1 MIFIK
6 QFDELGSSDIDQ
18 AGGKGANLGELTR
31 AGIPV
36 PRGFVV
42 TTEAYRVYVGEHQL
56 EDKITALA
64 APSDDPAGYDDASAQ
79 IRAVFSDELSET
91 LRTEVAEAYDAL
103 AEAPVA
109 VRSSATAEDL
119 PEASFAGQQN
129 TYLNVRGLEDLLV
142 AVRDCWASLWT
153 ARAMAYRA
161 RQRIDPATVSL
172 AVVVQQMV
180 DADAA
185 GVMFTANPTNGRR
198 DETVISAAWGLGESV
213 VSGAVN
219 TDNFVVREPDGMVR
233 SSEIADKAVMTVYA
247 EQRTEERPVP
257 ADQRKRPV
265 LSEAEAAELA
275 ASGTRI
281 ENHYGA
287 PQDIEWARA
296 DGRFWILQARPITA
310 LPEAEAAMPTDWTV
324 PEPSAMYVR
333 ASIVEQLPDPLS
345 PLFADMIGGAVT
357 RSLQSL
363 FQEFLQEDV
372 IRESDVGLPTVNGYA
387 YYRYSRS
394 GMGRL
399 MWKSAPAFRMLFRG
413 GTQDRWRTYSHP
425 RYRRVV
431 SDWTARNI
439 SELSTDELLAGVQEL
454 VDAAAEYYTAVQ
466 TIIPAAYASEMFLTP
481 FYEAVVRTKDDQP
494 AQVFVLGFDSEPIRA
509 EKSLYDLA
517 TWTRS
522 HPNLT
527 ESLLALPPN
536 EFLERA
542 ASSDD
547 PVWHE
552 WHTRFQAHLSAD

>member
-6 QFDELGSSDIDQ
+6 QFGELGSSDIDQ
-18 AGGKGANLGELTR
+18 AGGKAANLGELTR
-31 AGIPV
+31 AGLPV
-36 PRGFVV
+36 PPGFVV
-42 TTEAYRVYVGEHQL
+42 VTAAYRAYVAEHQL
-56 EDKITALA
+56 EEKITALA

-79 IRAVFSDELSET
+79 IRALFADEVSDT
-91 LRTEVAEAYDAL
+91 LQAEIAEAYATLGDGV
-103 AEAPVA
+103 PVA

-119 PEASFAGQQN
+119 PEASFAGQQD
-129 TYLNVRGLEDLLV
+129 TYLNVRGLEDLLI

-161 RQRIDPATVSL
+161 RQGIDPATVSL
-172 AVVVQQMV
+172 AVVVQQMI
-180 DADAA
+180 DAESA
-185 GVMFTANPTNGRR
+185 GVMFTANPSNGRR

-219 TDNFVVREPDGMVR
+219 TDNIVVRESDGTIL

-247 EQRTEERPVP
+247 EQRTQERPVP

-265 LSEAEAAELA
+265 LSAAEAAELA
-275 ASGTRI
+275 AYGTRI

-287 PQDIEWARA
+287 PQDIEWART

-310 LPEAEAAMPTDWTV
+310 LPEAAAAMPTDWTV
-324 PEPSAMYVR
+324 PEPTAMYVR

-345 PLFADMIGGAVT
+345 PLFADMIDGAVT

-399 MWKSAPAFRMLFRG
+399 MWKSPPAFRMLFSG

-425 RYRRVV
+425 RYRRIV

-439 SELSTDELLAGVQEL
+439 ERTEHRWVAGRSAGAGGCGRRVL
-454 VDAAAEYYTAVQ
+454 HRCADDH
-466 TIIPAAYASEMFLTP
+466 PGRS
-481 FYEAVVRTKDDQP
+481 YE
-494 AQVFVLGFDSEPIRA
+494 
-509 EKSLYDLA
+509 
-517 TWTRS
+517 
-522 HPNLT
+522 
-527 ESLLALPPN
+527 
-536 EFLERA
+536 
-542 ASSDD
+542 
-547 PVWHE
+547 
-552 WHTRFQAHLSAD
+552 